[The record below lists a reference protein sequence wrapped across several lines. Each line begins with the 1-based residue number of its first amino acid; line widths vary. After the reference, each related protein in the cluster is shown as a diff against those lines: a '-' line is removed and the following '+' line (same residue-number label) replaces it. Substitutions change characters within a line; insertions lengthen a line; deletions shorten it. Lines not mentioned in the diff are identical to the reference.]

1 MKERQLGICY
11 DGLIT
16 RVHMNKAESRAVQ
29 EIPRKAINKALNT
42 ILEPNVLYG
51 ERKKPYSLA

>member
-1 MKERQLGICY
+1 MKERQLGIRY

-29 EIPRKAINKALNT
+29 EIPRKATTNKALNT
-42 ILEPNVLYG
+42 ILEPNVLYV
-51 ERKKPYSLA
+51 E

>member
-1 MKERQLGICY
+1 MKERQLGIWY
-11 DGLIT
+11 DGLST

-42 ILEPNVLYG
+42 ILEPNVLYV
-51 ERKKPYSLA
+51 E